1 MTESNGVGSNDNE
14 SIDAG
19 RREALWTLARAAW
32 AAPVVASFAL
42 GGLSVSSNWAQAAY
56 GPTSS

>member
-1 MTESNGVGSNDNE
+1 MSEPDKNE

-19 RREALWTLARAAW
+19 RREALQVLARAAW

-42 GGLSVSSNWAQAAY
+42 GGLSVSSTWALAAN

>member
-1 MTESNGVGSNDNE
+1 MMREPGEAE
-14 SIDAG
+14 SIDIE
-19 RREALWTLARAAW
+19 RREALRVLARAAW

-42 GGLSVSSNWAQAAY
+42 GGLSLSSTWALAAN

>member
-1 MTESNGVGSNDNE
+1 MSESGGNE

-19 RREALWTLARAAW
+19 RREALRVLARAAW
-32 AAPVVASFAL
+32 AVPVVASFAL
-42 GGLSVSSNWAQAAY
+42 GGLSVSSTWAQTAN

>member
-1 MTESNGVGSNDNE
+1 MSESRGNESNE

-19 RREALWTLARAAW
+19 RREALRVLARAAW

-42 GGLSVSSNWAQAAY
+42 GGLSVSSAWAVA
-56 GPTSS
+56 PNNTTSS